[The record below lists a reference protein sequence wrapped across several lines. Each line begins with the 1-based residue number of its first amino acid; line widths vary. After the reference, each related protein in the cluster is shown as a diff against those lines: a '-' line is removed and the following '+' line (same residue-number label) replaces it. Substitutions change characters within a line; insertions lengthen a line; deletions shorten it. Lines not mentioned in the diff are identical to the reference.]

1 MNGHT
6 ADYDVIVVG
15 AGPAGSIT
23 AKTVANAGYRVLVLE
38 KNPACRSPCAGYISR
53 TINMEVPCE
62 SVIQSKI
69 TRMRTYFPDLSFHD
83 FQLNGFVVDRP
94 LFDMELARKAVESG
108 AEIKW
113 NSSLVGMS
121 EGGIMFRDGKTSG
134 KIIVGADGVFSK
146 TAALLGIGK
155 QRFAACAQYHM
166 KGIHT
171 LPQTSEIFFD
181 TFYAPGGYIW
191 VYPTGSDSAKVGVG
205 ITNRRISPHEHLEA
219 FISKSRLAGRFC
231 GEKTEYI
238 TGALPVGGLREK
250 IVFNN
255 VLLAGDS
262 AGMADP
268 VTGAGINN
276 AMLAGEIA
284 GKTIIKALEKD
295 DVAILL
301 EYETQIKKLLGKPL
315 ARALEK
321 RKQMDA
327 CCNNKQ
333 LQEHLPEF
341 WVTFKKYWL

>member
-23 AKTVANAGYRVLVLE
+23 AKTVANEGYRVLVLE
-38 KNPACRSPCAGYISR
+38 KNTSCRSPCAGYISR
-53 TINMEVPCE
+53 TINIEVPGG

-113 NSSLVGMS
+113 NSPLVGMGA
-121 EGGIMFRDGKTSG
+121 EGVRFHDGKYSG

-146 TAALLGIGK
+146 TATFLGLGK

-166 KGIHT
+166 KGIRT
-171 LPQTSEIFFD
+171 LSKTSEIFFD
-181 TFYAPGGYIW
+181 TIYAPGGYIW
-191 VYPTGSDSAKVGVG
+191 IYPTGADSAKVGVG
-205 ITNRRISPHEHLEA
+205 ITNGRVSPRGHLDA
-219 FISKSRLAGRFC
+219 FISKSHAAGRFC
-231 GEKTEYI
+231 GEKKEYI

-250 IVFNN
+250 LVFNN
-255 VLLAGDS
+255 VLLVGDS

-295 DVAILL
+295 DLTILL

-327 CCNNKQ
+327 CCNNEQ
-333 LQEHLPEF
+333 LQEHLPEL